1 MDDHTS
7 TVTLHLTFAY
17 DEFYAM
23 ESKARRR
30 GNTVPDMLRDY
41 AHSLCPSDDNIV
53 DVLRTPQETL
63 TYFDKTLAEA
73 TDENQN

>member
-30 GNTVPDMLRDY
+30 GSTVLDMLRDY
-41 AHSLCPSDDNIV
+41 AHSLCP
-53 DVLRTPQETL
+53 Q
-63 TYFDKTLAEA
+63 
-73 TDENQN
+73 